1 MYIYIYIRVI
11 YIYHPEVDRILDVQ
25 KYSQLCDDVFK
36 YPYSIYFRIIIYII
50 CICGG
55 FLQ

>member
-1 MYIYIYIRVI
+1 MYIYIYTCYI